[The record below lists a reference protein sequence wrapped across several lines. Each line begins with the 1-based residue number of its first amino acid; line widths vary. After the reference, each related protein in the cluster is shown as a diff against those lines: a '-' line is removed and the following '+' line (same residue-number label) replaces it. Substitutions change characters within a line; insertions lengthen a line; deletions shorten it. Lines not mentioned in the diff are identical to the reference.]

1 MTSKIST
8 ISGVK
13 RNAAEAPTDELDF
26 SEVASNDPDEGY
38 LPSEASYETIA
49 AAPQHETRS
58 YAETVAILA
67 SPLDMSVTKQR
78 EGFNKKTLNYLDG
91 KYVIQTLN
99 RLFGYGNWGYEATL
113 ITDMALD
120 PDVQIPVAVSA
131 NVSLWVLF
139 PNGRTATFA
148 DTGFQENPKPS
159 YWDNEKKLRI
169 YKDRTWS
176 GYEMAR
182 KGAVTDGLKRAA
194 ANLGDQF
201 GLSLKGTDGDGVA
214 HTETSATTTS
224 SAARSTNNEESQATG
239 QTHYACEE
247 CGKELLGYTAKA
259 SGKVYTA
266 ADMAKFSIRDTGRVL
281 CYDHKKEHL
290 DNNR

>member
-8 ISGVK
+8 ISGVNRTK
-13 RNAAEAPTDELDF
+13 ERTLSDETLTGVDELEFEPQPTNATLDY
-26 SEVASNDPDEGY
+26 A
-38 LPSEASYETIA
+38 TIA
-49 AAPQHETRS
+49 AAPQHTSRGYDEVV
-58 YAETVAILA
+58 EILA

-78 EGFNKKTLNYLDG
+78 VGFNGKTLNYLDG

-99 RLFGYGNWGYEATL
+99 RLFGYGNWGYEATA

-120 PDVQIPVAVSA
+120 PDVLIPVAVSA
-131 NVSLWVLF
+131 NVSLWVTF
-139 PNGRTATFA
+139 PGGKTATFA
-148 DTGFQENPKPS
+148 DTGFGENVKPS
-159 YWDNEKKLRI
+159 YWDDTQKKRI

-182 KGAVTDGLKRAA
+182 KGAVTDALKRAA

-201 GLSLKGTDGDGVA
+201 GLSLKGSDGDGVA
-214 HTETSATTTS
+214 NNETTATATTSAP
-224 SAARSTNNEESQATG
+224 ARSSEGSQSSG

-247 CGKELLGYTAKA
+247 CGEELRGYTAKA